1 MRKVL
6 DFWEVRFYEFNRKNY
21 WLKFIFQAISDWE
34 PFSAMRLRN
43 LLFCPELSFP
53 RSIPRGI
60 VMTDPARRGRDVPGH
75 APAPALPT
83 RTGRLITTTRGREIP
98 ERREKEIAASLAA
111 RNPEIPTQR
120 SRLLNPQIDKVLD
133 LFKSTFRNPPQ
144 PGNWPTPAFYYD
156 TCSFTVLF

>member
-1 MRKVL
+1 MRPKSL
-6 DFWEVRFYEFNRKNY
+6 
-21 WLKFIFQAISDWE
+21 
-34 PFSAMRLRN
+34 PC
-43 LLFCPELSFP
+43 CPKLSF
-53 RSIPRGI
+53 RISIPRREI
-60 VMTDPARRGRDVPGH
+60 VMTNLARRDVPGH
-75 APAPALPT
+75 VPAPALPT
-83 RTGRLITTTRGREIP
+83 RTGSRIATTRGREIP